1 MKKKNVYKFEQKQK
15 NKIHKLHMLK
25 LHEYGY
31 IVASKVRKNI
41 DK

>member
-1 MKKKNVYKFEQKQK
+1 
-15 NKIHKLHMLK
+15 MLK

-41 DK
+41 DKWIDKLLKKKKKREKQMVRKN